1 MNDLKGST
9 LSFIG
14 TGVMAEA
21 MIKAIL
27 DKGLIEAERIVGS
40 GPRAERAQELESA
53 YGIVGTTDNRQAAR
67 AGEIVVLS
75 VKPQVL
81 PSVLEEIAGEMP
93 RQSLVLFHS
102 GWGPDQDDRRGLK
115 P

>member
-1 MNDLKGST
+1 MNDLQGST

-40 GPRAERAQELESA
+40 GPRAE
-53 YGIVGTTDNRQAAR
+53 
-67 AGEIVVLS
+67 
-75 VKPQVL
+75 
-81 PSVLEEIAGEMP
+81 
-93 RQSLVLFHS
+93 
-102 GWGPDQDDRRGLK
+102 
-115 P
+115 